1 MTWTGVSS
9 ALISSLA
16 YFCGF
21 ETITVIHNLLISML
35 ICFYLTM
42 KKQISNLGAREN
54 QAIVGAGVFTVMLIV
69 IPAFE
74 LLSFWV
80 ISNTYCMVYIFLLM
94 IGMNLYTTDERENK
108 ALLILLSMVICWLTL
123 SRAEMSVCM
132 ACIVCL
138 ISFLPLTQR
147 EMLTL
152 SVPMMVVQLLYLI
165 ELNYQQAIS
174 VKNVYDSMLTP
185 AIQAIITVA
194 TVGCV
199 IYSFFINSKF
209 FSWIRK
215 KINIIVFAVLPGIC
229 IAIYFLDKEKY
240 VKSIESIIYNFKTQY
255 WGYLPALILILYIM
269 IVLNKRIN
277 FWLIFSTG
285 YVLINLI
292 LCLGRKHPLRNGY
305 GDSCNRIMMSAIPV
319 VFFSATD
326 LCLCKGN
333 LCERQRLIYI

>member
-21 ETITVIHNLLISML
+21 ETITVIHNLLIISML

-94 IGMNLYTTDERENK
+94 IGMNLYTTGERENK
-108 ALLILLSMVICWLTL
+108 ALLMLISMVICWLTL

-152 SVPMMVVQLLYLI
+152 L
-165 ELNYQQAIS
+165 
-174 VKNVYDSMLTP
+174 
-185 AIQAIITVA
+185 
-194 TVGCV
+194 
-199 IYSFFINSKF
+199 F
-209 FSWIRK
+209 R
-215 KINIIVFAVLPGIC
+215 
-229 IAIYFLDKEKY
+229 
-240 VKSIESIIYNFKTQY
+240 
-255 WGYLPALILILYIM
+255 
-269 IVLNKRIN
+269 
-277 FWLIFSTG
+277 
-285 YVLINLI
+285 
-292 LCLGRKHPLRNGY
+292 
-305 GDSCNRIMMSAIPV
+305 
-319 VFFSATD
+319 
-326 LCLCKGN
+326 
-333 LCERQRLIYI
+333 